1 MNAQTVKMAKV
12 ASPSRA
18 NKNNNSKKKDD
29 RKRNIFIASLR
40 CLCHVFVC
48 LN

>member
-18 NKNNNSKKKDD
+18 NKNNNSKKK
-29 RKRNIFIASLR
+29 RMTGKETFL
-40 CLCHVFVC
+40 
-48 LN
+48 

>member
-18 NKNNNSKKKDD
+18 NKNNNSKKKMTG
-29 RKRNIFIASLR
+29 KETFL
-40 CLCHVFVC
+40 
-48 LN
+48 